1 MQKIPLSAELHEI
14 HGIGPRFVMKLKKLG
29 IVTAKNLI
37 WHFPTRYEDWRET
50 SFIEDLKP
58 GDSKTIKGMIS
69 EIESRRSWKR
79 RMTIVEATITDETGS
94 IKAVWFNQ
102 PYVKNIL
109 QEGVVASFAGKVL
122 EGKTKNDLHLSN
134 PTYEVLN
141 VASLDDVVETKHTG
155 RLVPIYPETK
165 GLTSKGI
172 RMLSQKILDN
182 LEPVKEFLP
191 QEILKSH
198 NFPEVNVA
206 LRNIHFPNSLDDAE
220 LAKERFAFEELFLIQ
235 LNNLYQKFSLSKEK
249 APAMD
254 NAERTISNAA
264 KNLPF
269 ELTKSQK
276 EALGEILI
284 DLEKSEPMNRLLQG
298 DVGSGKTIVA
308 GLSALVTAYN
318 GYQSAIMAPTEIL
331 ARQHYR
337 TLAKLFPNFTQGI
350 GLLVSKE
357 ARVSYGESLE
367 TDIKKPALLKEASDG
382 KIKILIGTHALIEKG
397 VAFKNLGL
405 VVVDEQHRFGVKQRA
420 ALSGHARLVPHFLSM
435 SATPIPRTIM
445 MTMFGDLDLSII
457 SELPKGRK
465 EIITKIV
472 DPENRDKA
480 YAFIRG
486 QVRRGRQ
493 VFVVCPRIEPS
504 EANPVSST
512 WSSDWEQL
520 EIKSVKEEYE
530 KLAKTVFPDL
540 RVAMLHGKMP
550 TSSKTR
556 RGLAS
561 GGKSKEEV
569 MRDFTDGK
577 TDILVSTSVIEV
589 GVDVPNATIMMIEG
603 SERFG
608 LAQLYQ
614 FRGRVGRG
622 QHQSFCF
629 LFTESPSRNTK
640 DRLNSLL
647 TAKNGL
653 ELAEK
658 DLRFRGPGEF
668 LGKEQTGMPDI
679 AMKALQK
686 PELVKAARSAAELVA
701 KNGWEMKNYPALY
714 EKFREFRRKVH
725 LE

>member
-1 MQKIPLSAELHEI
+1 MQKILLSAELHEI

-29 IVTAKNLI
+29 IITVKDLI
-37 WHFPTRYEDWRET
+37 WHFPRRYEDWRET
-50 SFIEDLKP
+50 SSIDDLEI
-58 GDSKTIKGMIS
+58 GDSKTIKGVIS

-109 QEGVVASFAGKVL
+109 HEGVIASFAGKVI
-122 EGKTKNDLHLSN
+122 EDKKGKNSLHLSN
-134 PTYEVLN
+134 PTYEILN
-141 VASLDDVVETKHTG
+141 GESFDDEIETKHTG

-182 LEPVKEFLP
+182 LEPIKEFLP
-191 QEILKSH
+191 QEILRSH
-198 NFPEVNVA
+198 NFPQINVA
-206 LRNIHFPNSLDDAE
+206 LRNIHFPDNLNDAE
-220 LAKERFAFEELFLIQ
+220 IAKERFAFEELFLIQ
-235 LNNLYQKFSLSKEK
+235 LNNLYQKFSLSKEN
-249 APAMD
+249 APVMD
-254 NAERTISNAA
+254 NAEIISDIS

-269 ELTKSQK
+269 ELTRSQK
-276 EALGEILI
+276 EALSEILI
-284 DLEKSEPMNRLLQG
+284 DLKKSEPMNRLLQG

-308 GLSALVTAYN
+308 GLTAIVAAHN

-331 ARQHYR
+331 ARQHYK
-337 TLAKLFPNFTQGI
+337 TLAYLFPNFIEGI

-357 ARVSYGESLE
+357 ARVSYGENLE
-367 TDIKKPALLKEASDG
+367 TDIKKPAILKKVSEG
-382 KIKILIGTHALIEKG
+382 KIKILVGTHALIEKG
-397 VAFKNLGL
+397 VIFKNLGL

-420 ALSGHARLVPHFLSM
+420 ALSGHTGLVPHFLSM

-445 MTMFGDLDLSII
+445 MTMFGDLNLSII

-465 EIITKIV
+465 EIITKII
-472 DPENRDKA
+472 DPDNRNKA

-504 EANPVSST
+504 EANPISSK
-512 WSSDWEQL
+512 WNSDLEQL

-530 KLAKTVFPDL
+530 KLEKIIFPDL
-540 RVAMLHGKMP
+540 KVAMLHGKMK
-550 TSSKTR
+550 SDEKAKTMSDF
-556 RGLAS
+556 A
-561 GGKSKEEV
+561 GGKIDV
-569 MRDFTDGK
+569 
-577 TDILVSTSVIEV
+577 LVSTSVIEV
-589 GVDVPNATIMMIEG
+589 GVDVPNASIMMIEG

-629 LFTESPSRNTK
+629 LFTESSSINTR
-640 DRLNSLL
+640 DRLNSLI

-668 LGKEQTGMPDI
+668 MGKEQTGMPDI
-679 AMKALQK
+679 AMRALQK
-686 PELVKAARSAAELVA
+686 PELVKSSKDEAELIA
-701 KNGWEMKNYPALY
+701 KQGWEMKNYPDLY
-714 EKFREFRRKVH
+714 EKFREFRKKVH

>member
-1 MQKIPLSAELHEI
+1 MYSMQKILLSAELHEI

-29 IVTAKNLI
+29 IITVKDLI

-50 SFIEDLKP
+50 SSIENLEA
-58 GDSKTIKGMIS
+58 GDSKTIKGVIS

-109 QEGVVASFAGKVL
+109 HEGVMASFAGKVM
-122 EGKTKNDLHLSN
+122 EDKKGKNGFYLSN
-134 PTYEVLN
+134 PTYEVLSDTDLN
-141 VASLDDVVETKHTG
+141 EKTKTKHTG

-182 LEPVKEFLP
+182 IEPIKEFLP
-191 QEILKSH
+191 QEILKYH
-198 NFPEVNVA
+198 NFPEINVA
-206 LRNIHFPNSLDDAE
+206 IKNIHFPDNLNDVE

-235 LNNLYQKFSLSKEK
+235 LNNLYQKFSLSKEN
-249 APAMD
+249 APVMRS
-254 NAERTISNAA
+254 AEKIISDTS

-269 ELTKSQK
+269 ELTQSQK
-276 EALGEILI
+276 EALGEILADI
-284 DLEKSEPMNRLLQG
+284 KKSEPMNRLLQG

-308 GLSALVTAYN
+308 GLVALVAAHN

-337 TLAKLFPNFTQGI
+337 TLTSLFHDFADGI

-357 ARVSYGESLE
+357 ARVSYGEDLE
-367 TDIKKPALLKEASDG
+367 TDIKKPALLKKVSEEE
-382 KIKILIGTHALIEKG
+382 IKILVGTHALIEKG
-397 VAFKNLGL
+397 VIFKNLGL

-420 ALSGHARLVPHFLSM
+420 ALSGHVGLVPHFLSM

-445 MTMFGDLDLSII
+445 MTMFGDLNLSII

-472 DPENRDKA
+472 DQENRDKA

-493 VFVVCPRIEPS
+493 VFVVCPRIES
-504 EANPVSST
+504 SVTNPVSYNLD
-512 WSSDWEQL
+512 SDWEQL

-530 KLAKTVFPDL
+530 KLAKIIFPDL
-540 RVAMLHGKMP
+540 KVAMLHGKMK
-550 TSSKTR
+550 SDEKAKTMSDF
-556 RGLAS
+556 A
-561 GGKSKEEV
+561 GGKIDV
-569 MRDFTDGK
+569 
-577 TDILVSTSVIEV
+577 LVSTSVIEV
-589 GVDVPNATIMMIEG
+589 GVDVPNASIMMIEG

-622 QHQSFCF
+622 QYQSFCF
-629 LFTESPSRNTK
+629 LFTESSSMNTR
-640 DRLNSLL
+640 DRLNSLI

-658 DLRFRGPGEF
+658 DLKFRGPGEF
-668 LGKEQTGMPDI
+668 MGREQTGMPDV
-679 AMKALQK
+679 AMRALQR
-686 PELVKAARSAAELVA
+686 PELVKTSRDSAELIA
-701 KNGWEMKNYPALY
+701 KQGWEMENYPNLY
-714 EKFREFRRKVH
+714 EKFREFRKEIH

>member
-1 MQKIPLSAELHEI
+1 MYSMQKILLSAELHEI
-14 HGIGPRFVMKLKKLG
+14 YGIGPRFVMKLKKLG
-29 IVTAKNLI
+29 IITVKDLI

-50 SFIEDLKP
+50 SSIENLEA
-58 GDSKTIKGMIS
+58 GDSKTIKGVIS

-79 RMTIVEATITDETGS
+79 RMTIVEAIITDETGS

-102 PYVKNIL
+102 PYIKNIL
-109 QEGVVASFAGKVL
+109 HGGVMASFAGKVI
-122 EGKTKNDLHLSN
+122 EDKKGKNDLHLSN
-134 PTYEVLN
+134 PTYEVLGDADLN
-141 VASLDDVVETKHTG
+141 EEIKTKHTG

-182 LEPVKEFLP
+182 IEPIKEFLP
-191 QEILKSH
+191 EEILRSH
-198 NFPEVNVA
+198 NFPEINVA
-206 LRNIHFPNSLDDAE
+206 IHNIHFPNNLNDVE
-220 LAKERFAFEELFLIQ
+220 LAKERFAFQELFLIQ
-235 LNNLYQKFSLSKEK
+235 LNNLYQKFSLSKEN
-249 APAMD
+249 APVMR
-254 NAERTISNAA
+254 NAEKIISDTS

-269 ELTKSQK
+269 ELTQSQK
-276 EALGEILI
+276 EALGEILADI
-284 DLEKSEPMNRLLQG
+284 KKSEPMNRLLQG

-308 GLSALVTAYN
+308 GLAALVAAHN

-337 TLAKLFPNFTQGI
+337 TLTSLFPDFTDGI

-357 ARVSYGESLE
+357 ARVSYGENLE
-367 TDIKKPALLKEASDG
+367 TDIKKPALLKKVSEEE
-382 KIKILIGTHALIEKG
+382 IKILVGTHALIEKG
-397 VAFKNLGL
+397 VIFKNLGL

-420 ALSGHARLVPHFLSM
+420 ALSGHSGLVPHFLSM

-445 MTMFGDLDLSII
+445 MTMFGDLNLSII
-457 SELPKGRK
+457 NELPKGRK

-472 DPENRDKA
+472 NPENRDKA

-493 VFVVCPRIEPS
+493 VFVVCPRIES
-504 EANPVSST
+504 SVTNPISSNLN
-512 WSSDWEQL
+512 SDWEQL

-530 KLAKTVFPDL
+530 KLKKIIFPDL
-540 RVAMLHGKMP
+540 KVSMLHGKMK
-550 TSSKTR
+550 SDEKAKTMSDF
-556 RGLAS
+556 A
-561 GGKSKEEV
+561 GGKIDV
-569 MRDFTDGK
+569 
-577 TDILVSTSVIEV
+577 LVSTSVIEV
-589 GVDVPNATIMMIEG
+589 GVDVPNASIMMIEG

-622 QHQSFCF
+622 EYQSFCF
-629 LFTESPSRNTK
+629 LFTESSSMNTR
-640 DRLNSLL
+640 DRLNSLI

-668 LGKEQTGMPDI
+668 MGKEQTGMPDM
-679 AMKALQK
+679 AMRAIQK
-686 PELVKAARSAAELVA
+686 PELVKSSRNAAELIA
-701 KNGWEMKNYPALY
+701 KQGWEMKNYPDLY
-714 EKFREFRRKVH
+714 EKFREFRKKIH

>member
-14 HGIGPRFVMKLKKLG
+14 QGIGPSFVLKLKRLG
-29 IVTAKNLI
+29 IVTAKDLI
-37 WHFPTRYEDWRET
+37 WHFPTRYEDWSKT
-50 SFIEDLKP
+50 SSIADLEP
-58 GDSKTIKGMIS
+58 GDSKTIKGTIS
-69 EIESRRSWKR
+69 KIESRRSWKR
-79 RMTIVEATITDETGS
+79 RMTIIEATIKDETGS
-94 IKAVWFNQ
+94 IKAIWFNQ
-102 PYVKNIL
+102 PYIKNIL
-109 QEGVVASFAGKVL
+109 QEGVVASFAGKVM
-122 EGKTKNDLHLSN
+122 EDKKGKNNLHLSN
-134 PTYEVLN
+134 PVYEVLGS
-141 VASLDDVVETKHTG
+141 ADSDDKIYEIETKHTG

-182 LEPVKEFLP
+182 FEPVKEFLP
-191 QEILKSH
+191 QEILHSH

-206 LRNIHFPNSLDDAE
+206 LRNIHFPDNLGDAE

-249 APAMD
+249 APAMKG
-254 NAERTISNAA
+254 AERIINDALKTI
-264 KNLPF
+264 PF
-269 ELTKSQK
+269 ELTESQ
-276 EALGEILI
+276 EVALEEII
-284 DLEKSEPMNRLLQG
+284 EDLNKPEPMNRLLQG

-308 GLSALVTAYN
+308 GLTALVAAGN

-337 TLAKLFPNFTQGI
+337 TLTHLFPDFIGGV
-350 GLLVSKE
+350 GLLVAKV

-367 TDIKKPALLKEASDG
+367 TDIKKPALLKEVAAG

-397 VAFKNLGL
+397 VVFNNLGL
-405 VVVDEQHRFGVKQRA
+405 VVIDEQHRFGVKQRA
-420 ALSGHARLVPHFLSM
+420 TLSGQTGLVPHFLSM

-445 MTMFGDLDLSII
+445 MTMLGDLNLSII
-457 SELPKGRK
+457 NELPKGRK

-504 EANPVSST
+504 EANPISSE

-530 KLAKTVFPDL
+530 KLKKIVFPDL
-540 RVAMLHGKMP
+540 KVAVLHGKMK
-550 TSSKTR
+550 SDEKTKTM
-556 RGLAS
+556 S
-561 GGKSKEEV
+561 DFVGGKIDV
-569 MRDFTDGK
+569 
-577 TDILVSTSVIEV
+577 LVSTSVIEV
-589 GVDVPNATIMMIEG
+589 GVDVPNASIMMIEG

-622 QHQSFCF
+622 GHQSFCF
-629 LFTESPSRNTK
+629 LFAESSSKSTR
-640 DRLNSLL
+640 DRLDSLV
-647 TAKNGL
+647 TAKSGL

-658 DLRFRGPGEF
+658 DLLIRGPGEF

-679 AMKALQK
+679 AMRALQK
-686 PELVKAARSAAELVA
+686 PELVKASRDAAELIA
-701 KNGWEMKNYPALY
+701 RNGWGMKDYPALY
-714 EKFREFRRKVH
+714 EKFREFRRKIH

>member
-29 IVTAKNLI
+29 IVTAKDLI

-50 SFIEDLKP
+50 SSIDDLKP
-58 GDSKTIKGMIS
+58 GDSKTIKGVIS
-69 EIESRRSWKR
+69 EIESRRSWKK

-109 QEGVVASFAGKVL
+109 HEGVVASFAGKVM
-122 EGKTKNDLHLSN
+122 EDKKDKNHLHLSN

-141 VASLDDVVETKHTG
+141 DVNLDDETYEIKTKHTG
-155 RLVPIYPETK
+155 RLIPIYPETK

-182 LEPVKEFLP
+182 LEPIKEFLP
-191 QEILKSH
+191 QGILKSN
-198 NFPEVNVA
+198 NFPEINIA
-206 LRNIHFPNSLDDAE
+206 LRNIHFPDNLNDVE
-220 LAKERFAFEELFLIQ
+220 LAKERLAFEELFLIQ

-249 APAMD
+249 APAMG
-254 NAERTISNAA
+254 NVEKIISGAS

-276 EALGEILI
+276 KALEEILI
-284 DLEKSEPMNRLLQG
+284 DIKKSEPMNRLLQG

-308 GLSALVTAYN
+308 GLAAMVIANN

-331 ARQHYR
+331 ARQHYK
-337 TLAKLFPNFTQGI
+337 TLTYLFPSFTEGI
-350 GLLVSKE
+350 GLLVSKV
-357 ARVSYGESLE
+357 ARVSFGENLE
-367 TDIKKPALLKEASDG
+367 TDIKKPALLKKVSEG
-382 KIKILIGTHALIEKG
+382 KIKILVGTHALIEKG
-397 VAFKNLGL
+397 VTFKNLGL

-420 ALSGHARLVPHFLSM
+420 ALSGQAGFVPHFLSM

-445 MTMFGDLDLSII
+445 ITMFGDLNLSII
-457 SELPKGRK
+457 NELPKNRK

-472 DPENRDKA
+472 DTENRDKA

-504 EANPVSST
+504 EANPISSQ
-512 WSSDWEQL
+512 WGSDWEQL

-530 KLAKTVFPDL
+530 KLKKIIFPDL
-540 RVAMLHGKMP
+540 KVAMLHGKIK
-550 TSSKTR
+550 SDEKAKTMSDF
-556 RGLAS
+556 A
-561 GGKSKEEV
+561 GGKI
-569 MRDFTDGK
+569 
-577 TDILVSTSVIEV
+577 DILVSTSVIEV
-589 GVDVPNATIMMIEG
+589 GVDVPNASIMMIEG

-622 QHQSFCF
+622 EHQSFCF

-640 DRLNSLL
+640 DRLNSLI

-658 DLRFRGPGEF
+658 DLRLRGPGEF
-668 LGKEQTGMPDI
+668 MGKEQTGMPDI
-679 AMKALQK
+679 AMRAFQK
-686 PELVKAARSAAELVA
+686 PELVKASRDAAELVA
-701 KNGWEMKNYPALY
+701 KYGWEMKNYPNLY
-714 EKFREFRRKVH
+714 EKFREFRKEIH